1 MMIEAAPEDLWS
13 VSTDAQSCR
22 HWNPFIINAVGAYEE
37 GENITNSVVEAEEK
51 EVTITSKIVTIDPP
65 HNLNQFGGYTGI
77 IAFDHHYELE
87 KVKGGTKLVQREE
100 YTGLCVHFWDASW
113 VEPAYQRV
121 NEVLRTGVLR
131 RKNK

>member
-51 EVTITSKIVTIDPP
+51 EVTITSKIVTIYPP

-77 IAFDHHYELE
+77 IAFDHHYEQK
-87 KVKGGTKLVQREE
+87 KVKGGTKHCSMRGIYRV
-100 YTGLCVHFWDASW
+100 LCALHYPIPHIFLG
-113 VEPAYQRV
+113 Y
-121 NEVLRTGVLR
+121 RT
-131 RKNK
+131 NPIS